1 MRWLKPASPRTK
13 YSPPAFE
20 SRERGAASVMVA
32 VLLVALL
39 GCAALAVDVGAMY
52 SEKAQL
58 QNGADFSALAV
69 AEDCA
74 NGDCGDF
81 MATGDGLANGNANDS
96 SSGIAGITFP
106 NSNTVRVETNAREAG
121 SGDDHFSLFFAR
133 VMGIDTAEINAVAE
147 ASWGPPNA
155 GSTLP
160 WTVSECVFRKQLSAS
175 QLSEL
180 DSTGDFTGDPNPT
193 HILLRYD
200 ENAPVV
206 PGCAAENGY
215 RPGGFG
221 WLEISDGCS
230 TDIDLDSTVDGQPGN
245 HFPTEHECDAI
256 LATIMEQPALIPLFD
271 SNSGNGN
278 NTVYSLIGFAAF
290 QVTGYKFGG
299 PSVTHDD
306 PAAPSCTGN
315 CRGLQGFFA
324 RFVSLGEY
332 SLSPGGGPNFGG
344 TVVAL
349 TE

>member
-1 MRWLKPASPRTK
+1 MRWLTRRSLSNTK
-13 YSPPAFE
+13 SSNKLQE
-20 SRERGAASVMVA
+20 SQKGAATVMVA
-32 VLLVALL
+32 VLMVALL
-39 GCAALAVDVGAMY
+39 GMAALAVDVGAMY
-52 SEKAQL
+52 SERAQL

-69 AEDCA
+69 ADDCA

-81 MATGDGLANGNANDS
+81 MATGNELANGNANDS
-96 SSGIAGITFP
+96 SSGIAAITFP
-106 NSNTVRVETNAREAG
+106 DANTVRVETNAREAG
-121 SGDDHFSLFFAR
+121 SGDDHFSLSFAR
-133 VMGIDTAEINAVAE
+133 VLGIDTAEITAVAE

-155 GSTLP
+155 GPTLP
-160 WTVSECVFRKQLSAS
+160 WTVSECVFRKALSPS

-180 DSTGDFTGDPNPT
+180 DSTGDFTGDPDPT

-221 WLEISDGCS
+221 WLEISHGCS
-230 TDIDLDSTVDGQPGN
+230 ADIDLNSDVDGQPGN

-256 LATIMEQPALIPLFD
+256 LATVMEQPALIPLFD

-299 PSVTHDD
+299 PSVTHVD

-332 SLSPGGGPNFGG
+332 SLSTGGGANYGG

>member
-1 MRWLKPASPRTK
+1 MRWLTRRALSNTK
-13 YSPPAFE
+13 S
-20 SRERGAASVMVA
+20 SSKHDSQKGAATVMVA
-32 VLLVALL
+32 VLMVALL
-39 GCAALAVDVGAMY
+39 GMAALAVDVGAMY
-52 SEKAQL
+52 SERAQL
-58 QNGADFSALAV
+58 QNGADFSALTV

-81 MATGDGLANGNANDS
+81 MATGNELANGNANDS
-96 SSGIAGITFP
+96 SSGIASITFP
-106 NSNTVRVETNAREAG
+106 DANTVRVDTNAREGG
-121 SGDDHFSLFFAR
+121 SGDDHFSLSFAR
-133 VMGIDTAEINAVAE
+133 VFGIDTAEINAVAE
-147 ASWGPPNA
+147 ASWGPPSA

-175 QLSEL
+175 QLAEL
-180 DSTGDFTGDPNPT
+180 DSTGDFTGDPSAT

-200 ENAPVV
+200 ENAPAV
-206 PGCAAENGY
+206 PGCEAQNGY
-215 RPGGFG
+215 QPGGFG
-221 WLEISDGCS
+221 WLETTDGCS
-230 TDIDLDSTVDGQPGN
+230 ADIDLNSDVNGQPGN

-256 LATIMEQPALIPLFD
+256 LANIMDEPALIPLYD

-299 PSVTHDD
+299 PSVTHVD

-332 SLSPGGGPNFGG
+332 SLSTGDGPNYGG